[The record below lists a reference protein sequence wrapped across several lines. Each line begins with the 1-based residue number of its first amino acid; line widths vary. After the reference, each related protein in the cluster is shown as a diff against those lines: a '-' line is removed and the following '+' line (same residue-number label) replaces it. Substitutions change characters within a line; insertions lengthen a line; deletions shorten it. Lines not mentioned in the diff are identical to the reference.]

1 MRRFV
6 VSLFA
11 LPLALGCAST
21 EPATR
26 PAAPPPAVPQAAN
39 AGTAAAQAATPS
51 LPPLPPLPDTPR
63 VLVTD
68 TYFGTKV
75 EDPYRWLEN
84 WNDPKVQAW
93 SDAQN
98 VHARAAL
105 ARLPGLDLLRE
116 RIGDLMTRRPSSLG
130 GFAWRKGTF
139 FALRFD
145 PANKQ
150 QPSLVV
156 RDSITGEGHER
167 VLLDLMALDPSG
179 HTSMDWFV
187 PSPDAKYVAVS
198 LAQGGSEDGTVHVF
212 DVATGKETGDVIP
225 RVNEGTGAGS
235 LAWNATSTGFW
246 YTRYPREGE
255 RPKADLDFWQQA
267 YFHTL
272 GTKDSA
278 DTYAFGKDLP
288 RIAEIGLE
296 SSEDGTHQLAMVQKG
311 DGGEFK
317 LFVRSGK
324 RWIQVADYP
333 DRIVQA
339 TFGRDQAIWLLSLKD
354 APKGKL
360 LRLPYP
366 ATRLSAAKVIVPEQK
381 GTLQQFAPMK
391 SHLYVSFMEGGPST
405 LSVYDLKGKA
415 VSTVPTPPVSSIDAL
430 GRLAGD
436 TAFVGVAS
444 YTQPFTGYLYD
455 PATQQLTETVVKQ
468 VALTQTDD
476 LEVRRV
482 MVPSKDGT
490 PIPLNILAKKGTKL
504 DGHNPTLLTGYGG
517 FDLPMTPGFSDL
529 RRVWLEQGGVW
540 AQANLRGGNEFG
552 EAWHQAGMLTKKQN
566 VFDDFLACAQY
577 LVDQRYTEPA
587 RFAIQGGSN
596 GGLLMGAAF
605 TQKPAL
611 FRAVVS
617 TVGIYDMLRNELTP
631 NGQFN
636 TTEYGSV
643 KDEAQF
649 KAMLAYS
656 PYQHV
661 EKGTAYPA
669 ILFMT
674 GANDPRV
681 DPMHSRK
688 MTATL
693 QWATSSGRPVL
704 LRTTGNAGHGFGTA
718 LKEVIDQQVDANA
731 FLFDQLGVSV
741 KPVWRK

>member
-1 MRRFV
+1 MRRPV
-6 VSLFA
+6 VPLFA
-11 LPLALGCAST
+11 LALALALGCASQQT
-21 EPATR
+21 RPEAPPSTPAPAPAASTQATQ
-26 PAAPPPAVPQAAN
+26 PAAPA
-39 AGTAAAQAATPS
+39 
-51 LPPLPPLPDTPR
+51 LPPLPSTPR
-63 VLVTD
+63 IPVTD
-68 TYFGTKV
+68 TYHGV
-75 EDPYRWLEN
+75 QVVDAYRWLEP
-84 WNDPKVQAW
+84 WSDPKVQAW
-93 SDAQN
+93 SEAQN
-98 VHARAAL
+98 AHARAFL
-105 ARLPGLDLLRE
+105 DHLPGLDLLRE
-116 RIGDLMTRRPSSLG
+116 RIGDLMTRRPPSLG
-130 GFAWRKGTF
+130 GFAWRKGTY

-156 RDSITGEGHER
+156 RDSIEGAGHER
-167 VLLDLMALDPSG
+167 VLLDLMALDPQG

-198 LAQGGSEDGTVHVF
+198 LAKGGSEDGTVHVYE
-212 DVATGKETGDVIP
+212 VATGKETGDVIP
-225 RVNEGTGAGS
+225 RVNEGTGGGS
-235 LAWNATSTGFW
+235 LAWNADASGFW

-255 RPKADLDFWQQA
+255 RPKEDLDFWQQA
-267 YFHTL
+267 YFHRL
-272 GTKDSA
+272 GTPEAK

-288 RIAEIGLE
+288 RIAEIELH

-311 DGGEFK
+311 DAGEF
-317 LFVRSGK
+317 LLYVRHGK
-324 RWIQVADYP
+324 GWTKVADFP

-339 TFGRDQAIWLLSLKD
+339 EFGRDHAIWLLSLKD

-366 ATRLSAAKVIVPEQK
+366 ATRLSQAKVVIPEQE
-381 GTLQQFAPMK
+381 GTLQHFAPTR
-391 SHLYVSFMEGGPST
+391 SRLYVSFMEGGPST
-405 LSVYDLKGKA
+405 LSIYDLKGKKL
-415 VSTVPTPPVSSIDAL
+415 STLPTPEVSSIAGL
-430 GRLAGD
+430 GRVEGD
-436 TAFVGVAS
+436 TAFVGVMS
-444 YTQPFTGYLYD
+444 YTQPFTGYLYS
-455 PATQQLTETVVKQ
+455 PKTKALRPTEVKQ
-468 VALTQTDD
+468 TALTDYSD
-476 LEVRRV
+476 VEVRRV

-490 PIPLNILAKKGTKL
+490 KIPLNILMKKGTKL

-517 FDLPMTPGFSDL
+517 FDLAMTPSFSDL
-529 RRVWLEQGGVW
+529 RHVWLEQGGVW

-552 EAWHQAGMLTKKQN
+552 EAWHQAGMLTRKQN
-566 VFDDFLACAQY
+566 VFDDFLACSHY
-577 LVDQRYTEPA
+577 LIDQGYTSPE

-605 TQKPAL
+605 TQEPSL

-617 TVGIYDMLRNELTP
+617 TVGIYDVLRNELTP

-636 TTEYGSV
+636 AVELGTV

-661 EKGTAYPA
+661 KKGTPYPA

-688 MTATL
+688 MTAEL

-704 LRTTGNAGHGFGTA
+704 LRTSGNAGHGFGTA

-741 KPVWRK
+741 QPVWRKP

>member
-1 MRRFV
+1 V
-6 VSLFA
+6 V
-11 LPLALGCAST
+11 
-21 EPATR
+21 
-26 PAAPPPAVPQAAN
+26 
-39 AGTAAAQAATPS
+39 
-51 LPPLPPLPDTPR
+51 
-63 VLVTD
+63 D
-68 TYFGTKV
+68 TYFGTQV

-84 WNDPKVQAW
+84 WQDPKVQAW

-105 ARLPGLDLLRE
+105 ARLPGMDLLRE

-139 FALRFD
+139 FAVRFD

-156 RDSITGEGHER
+156 RDSIASDDPANGHER
-167 VLLDLMALDPSG
+167 VLLDLMAFDPSG

-198 LAQGGSEDGTVHVF
+198 LAKGGSEDGTVHVF
-212 DVATGKETGDVIP
+212 DVATGKETGDVIA

-235 LAWNATSTGFW
+235 LAWNATSNGFW

-267 YFHTL
+267 YFHKL
-272 GTKDSA
+272 GTPDSK
-278 DTYAFGKDLP
+278 DTYAFGKGLP
-288 RIAEIGLE
+288 RIAEIGLQ

-311 DGGEFK
+311 DGGEFL

-324 RWIQVADYP
+324 SWTQVADYP

-339 TFGRDQAIWLLSLKD
+339 EFGRDHALWLLSLKD
-354 APKGKL
+354 APLGKL

-366 ATRLSAAKVIVPEQK
+366 ATRLSAAKVVIPEQK
-381 GTLQQFAPMK
+381 GKVEQYAVTQGR
-391 SHLYVSFMEGGPST
+391 LYVSFMDGGPST
-405 LSVYDLKGKA
+405 LSIYDLKGMLQRQ
-415 VSTVPTPPVSSIDAL
+415 VSTPPVSSIGAL

-436 TAFVGVAS
+436 TAFVGVMS
-444 YTQPFTGYLYD
+444 YTQPFTGYLYQ
-455 PATQQLTETVVKQ
+455 PATQKLTETVVKQ
-468 VALTQTDD
+468 VALTDFSD
-476 LEVRRV
+476 IEVRRV
-482 MVPSKDGT
+482 RVPSKDGT
-490 PIPLNILAKKGTKL
+490 QIPLNILVKKGTVL

-517 FDLPMTPGFSDL
+517 FDVAMTPSFSDL
-529 RRVWLEQGGVW
+529 RHVWLEQGGVW

-577 LVDQRYTEPA
+577 LVDQRYTSPG

-596 GGLLMGAAF
+596 GGLLMGAAL

-617 TVGIYDMLRNELTP
+617 TVGIYDILRNELTP

-688 MTATL
+688 FAAEL

-704 LRTTGNAGHGFGTA
+704 LRTSGNAGHGFGTA

-731 FLFDQLGVSV
+731 FLFDQLGVTV